1 MEDNLKMK
9 RKQQN
14 RVIAGLILV
23 IAGAALLLQNAG
35 VIMAGW
41 LFSWP
46 VILIAIGFFSG
57 LKHNFRNRGA
67 LFMMGIGGY
76 FLLEQMIPGLHLSAF
91 IWPVVIIA
99 AGIYF
104 ILRPEKTKWKEFGS
118 GFKHRFDDVEEVK
131 A

>member
-57 LKHNFRNRGA
+57 LKHNFRNRGS
-67 LFMMGIGGY
+67 LFMIGIGGF
-76 FLLEQMIPGLHLSAF
+76 FLLAKLLPALHLASF

-99 AGIYF
+99 SGIYF
-104 ILRPEKTKWKEFGS
+104 ILRPDKTKWKEFSS
-118 GFKHRFDDVEEVK
+118 GCKQRFDDVEEVN